1 MCDEASSRRSPER
14 AGPMNRFAAVAAI
27 LVTALVALAAPPA
40 LADEV
45 RYALVVA
52 AHEGGPDETPLAHAG
67 RDARRVSDT
76 LVALGGFLPENVVT
90 LVDVDAVRVRDALAR
105 LNARLRADREPGRT
119 SLLIVYYSGHADAR
133 SLHLSGTSL
142 PWDELRNAVSGSA
155 AELRLL
161 VVDACRSGAA
171 TRVKGLTAT
180 AAFALPTP
188 TEPVAEGFAILS
200 ASTLGEDAQESDA
213 IGGSFFTHHLVGG
226 LIGGADANAD
236 ARVTLD
242 EAYAYARDR
251 TVASTATT
259 VAGAQHPTF
268 RYDLKGRADVVLT
281 SLAPSRVVGRV
292 RLPGAGRYFFHRGDD
307 ADAPLAAEL
316 KSPGGDARVTLA
328 PGRYF
333 VRWRRPERFLEGRL
347 DVPAGRDVRL
357 DPAGMSRFEYARL
370 VRKGGSD
377 GLAGTLALFGGAAA
391 APLGGFGP
399 EGHVGLV
406 GSLDLEPV
414 TLDLALT
421 YATATSGDPEA
432 AATLHGIGLL
442 AGARKVLDVGPLS
455 VSFGVRAGAVTLVE
469 DYTLP
474 TEEGPRAR
482 VAPAF
487 EGLARAELGLG
498 GPWLLALEGGARVLA
513 LEVRRDLD
521 STEARTPLVGWARL
535 GLGMSFR

>member
-1 MCDEASSRRSPER
+1 MTRT
-14 AGPMNRFAAVAAI
+14 AALIA
-27 LVTALVALAAPPA
+27 TALAALIALASPPA
-40 LADEV
+40 AADEV
-45 RYALVVA
+45 RYALIVA
-52 AHEGGPDETPLAHAG
+52 AHEGGAEETPLTHAG

-90 LVDVDAVRVRDALAR
+90 LVDVDAGRVRDALAR
-105 LNARLRADREPGRT
+105 LNARLRAEREPGRS
-119 SLLIVYYSGHADAR
+119 SLLVVYYSGHADAR

-226 LIGGADANAD
+226 LVGAADANGD
-236 ARVTLD
+236 ARVSLD

-251 TVASTATT
+251 TVSSTATT

-268 RYDLKGRADVVLT
+268 RYDLKGRADVILT
-281 SLAPSRVVGRV
+281 TLSPSRAAGRV
-292 RLPGAGRYFFHRGDD
+292 RLPGAGRFFFHRGSS
-307 ADAPLAAEL
+307 AEAPLAAEL
-316 KSPGGDARVTLA
+316 RSESDGAHATLPPGD
-328 PGRYF
+328 YF

-347 DVPAGRDVRL
+347 EVPAGRDVRL
-357 DPAGMSRFEYARL
+357 DAGAMTRFEYARL
-370 VRKGGSD
+370 VRKGGSG
-377 GLAGTLALFGGAAA
+377 GLAGSLALFGGAAA
-391 APLGGFGP
+391 APLDGFGP
-399 EGHVGLV
+399 EAHAGLV
-406 GSLDLEPV
+406 GALDLQAI

-421 YATATSGDPEA
+421 WATASSTDG
-432 AATLHGIGLL
+432 AATLHEIGLL
-442 AGARKVLDVGPLS
+442 AGVRKVLDLGPVSL
-455 VSFGVRAGAVTLVE
+455 SFGVRAGAIGLVE
-469 DYTLP
+469 DYALP
-474 TEEGPRAR
+474 TDEGPRGR
-482 VAPAF
+482 LAPAF

-498 GPWLLALEGGARVLA
+498 GPWLLAVEGGARVLA
-513 LEVRRDLD
+513 IEVRRDLD
-521 STEARTPLVGWARL
+521 TAEGRTPLVGWARL
-535 GLGMSFR
+535 GVGVSFR